1 MIGLALLVLIITASL
16 AGPFLLRADPFDVAG
31 APMTPPLE
39 DGHWLGTDYV
49 GRDIFTGIVYGGRAT
64 LAVALA
70 ATAFNLVIG
79 LSVGALAGYYQGATN
94 TLLMKITEFF
104 QVLPP
109 LLFAMVIV
117 SLFSPSAGMIA
128 VAIGLVTW
136 ARRAAH
142 PPEFMRIREL
152 EYVAAAR
159 LPTRATPASSP
170 GDPATPAADHRQR
183 HPQRGQRRL

>member
-1 MIGLALLVLIITASL
+1 MFFKNRGAVIGLALLVLIITASL

-94 TLLMKITEFF
+94 TLLMKMHGIFPGTAAPA
-104 QVLPP
+104 VRH
-109 LLFAMVIV
+109 
-117 SLFSPSAGMIA
+117 GDRIA
-128 VAIGLVTW
+128 VQPVGGDDRRGHRPCDMA
-136 ARRAAH
+136 AARAAH
-142 PPEFMRIREL
+142 PLGI
-152 EYVAAAR
+152 YAH
-159 LPTRATPASSP
+159 P
-170 GDPATPAADHRQR
+170 GA
-183 HPQRGQRRL
+183 

>member
-1 MIGLALLVLIITASL
+1 MDKLISPIPRAGAIPKAQGPLGQAAAMFFKNRGAVIGLALLVLIITASL

-117 SLFSPSAGMIA
+117 SLLGIY
-128 VAIGLVTW
+128 
-136 ARRAAH
+136 AH
-142 PPEFMRIREL
+142 PG
-152 EYVAAAR
+152 A
-159 LPTRATPASSP
+159 
-170 GDPATPAADHRQR
+170 
-183 HPQRGQRRL
+183 

>member
-1 MIGLALLVLIITASL
+1 MKSRKFGKFANLISLLLFQCPFIKCFQSIDQLFGLATLTDKIFGSDTESIITASL

-136 ARRAAH
+136 PSVWRRSTA
-142 PPEFMRIREL
+142 PP
-152 EYVAAAR
+152 
-159 LPTRATPASSP
+159 
-170 GDPATPAADHRQR
+170 
-183 HPQRGQRRL
+183 

>member
-1 MIGLALLVLIITASL
+1 MDKLISPTPRAGAIPKAQGPLGQAAAMFFKNRGAVIGLALLALIITASL
-16 AGPFLLRADPFDVAG
+16 AGPFLLHADPFDVAG

-136 ARRAAH
+136 PPARAAH
-142 PPEFMRIREL
+142 PLGIH
-152 EYVAAAR
+152 AH
-159 LPTRATPASSP
+159 P
-170 GDPATPAADHRQR
+170 GA
-183 HPQRGQRRL
+183 